1 MWSSERVNEL
11 TFQLNDSTPHQTLS
25 GSQQPADQMHQR
37 HFSLELQLQRDHLRP
52 QLHLERWQEVVVV
65 LEVHKLCALKQRKQ
79 ASCLL
84 WWKKRSR
91 HHFSSSSDHVSPS
104 ILFSFYI
111 SVLWRQIICRY
122 LFRCWRYADVRPCKT
137 WHLSILRDSKRLKT
151 KLSSLKFR

>member
-65 LEVHKLCALKQRKQ
+65 LEVHKLCALKQRKHKENRLHVYCDEKNDLVIISPVLVTMFHPP
-79 ASCLL
+79 SCF
-84 WWKKRSR
+84 
-91 HHFSSSSDHVSPS
+91 HFIFLCSDV
-104 ILFSFYI
+104 
-111 SVLWRQIICRY
+111 
-122 LFRCWRYADVRPCKT
+122 
-137 WHLSILRDSKRLKT
+137 
-151 KLSSLKFR
+151 KLSAGICSDADDTLMFVPVKPDICPS